1 MLVNPTPPG
10 WRPKP
15 RRKLRSDD
23 IDPYGGRGGRGRGRG
38 GGGGFGGRGEPP
50 FQPPPDVPPGPPAG
64 VPPTELSLIE
74 SEEVV
79 AP

>member
-1 MLVNPTPPG
+1 MLVNPTLPG

-15 RRKLRSDD
+15 RRKLRTYD
-23 IDPYGGRGGRGRGRG
+23 IDPTAGGRGRGRG
-38 GGGGFGGRGEPP
+38 RGGRGGRGEPLLE
-50 FQPPPDVPPGPPAG
+50 PPPDVPPA
-64 VPPTELSLIE
+64 ELSLIE